1 MLVPNRHG
9 NSSSYRYGFNGK
21 EMDNEIKGE
30 GAQYD
35 YGFRIYDP
43 RIGKFLSQDPLFQS
57 YPWLT
62 PYQFASNS
70 PIWAVDLDGLESKI
84 VILAKD
90 APPMVIERTSE
101 NRIQW
106 QATKASYYKAFAN
119 NSGWGE
125 GKSLYHSTTENW
137 SGPLNGTLTINA
149 SGNTAKISYR
159 EGTKIEA
166 TTESVS
172 MGLKA
177 MKTFF
182 IKPDPLV
189 EGSEKFNET
198 FQNYVGGVSMVFT
211 GGASIELSLGP
222 KALSFLKTSVG
233 KAVFET
239 LAQTL
244 VKGDIKK
251 VDITDVAAQVFIKN
265 SKARDIVKSF
275 VNMSVDK
282 GFNLS
287 NINDGLTELGLRL
300 SLAKASDGLKNEKGQ
315 KYVLD
320 IIRKVQINETK
331 KELKKDEKTN

>member
-1 MLVPNRHG
+1 MLVPNRHK
-9 NSSSYRYGFNGK
+9 SSADYRYGFNGK
-21 EMDNEIKGE
+21 EKDDEIKGE
-30 GAQYD
+30 GTQYD

-125 GKSLYHSTTENW
+125 GKSLYQSTTENW

-182 IKPDPLV
+182 IKPNPLV

-251 VDITDVAAQVFIKN
+251 VDISDVAAQVFIKN
-265 SKARDIVKSF
+265 QKARDVVKSF
-275 VNMSVDK
+275 VDISAK
-282 GFNLS
+282 
-287 NINDGLTELGLRL
+287 DGLKIKDFSEALQEFGLRL
-300 SLAKASDGLKNEKGQ
+300 TLNKINEKLNGAEGQ
-315 KYVLD
+315 KYVID
-320 IIRKVQINETK
+320 VIKKV
-331 KELKKDEKTN
+331 ELKKAKEGLKKD